1 MKKIIFLIYILFSV
15 CLFSILT
22 GCQDKTEA
30 ANVIKVGTVTGP
42 DEQVLDVAKEV
53 AKKQFGLDMQLVTF
67 SDYTLPNAALSDGSI
82 DANIFQHQP
91 YLDAAIKANNY
102 QLIAIGK
109 TFIFP
114 MGIYSK
120 KYKNINQIP
129 NKAIVAVPNDPSNEA
144 RALLLLAKAGL
155 ITLKPN
161 ANINATLMD
170 IASNPKH
177 LQIKEL
183 DAAQLPRTLSDVA
196 IAVIN
201 SNYAIPAG
209 LIPTKNAIY
218 LEDTHSPYANII
230 VVRTADKD
238 SAKLQDLVKIMHSP
252 EVVSAAEKIFS
263 NQAIPAWK

>member
-1 MKKIIFLIYILFSV
+1 MKKIKFIFYILFSI
-15 CLFSILT
+15 CLFNLLT
-22 GCQDKTEA
+22 GCQQKPEA
-30 ANVIKVGTVTGP
+30 ANVIKVGTVAGP
-42 DEQVLDVAKEV
+42 DEQVLEVAKDV
-53 AKKQFGLDMQLVTF
+53 AKKQYGLDMQIISF
-67 SDYTLPNAALSDGSI
+67 SDYTLPNAALNDGSI

-91 YLDAAIKANNY
+91 YLDAAIKANKY
-102 QLIAIGK
+102 QLTAIGK

-129 NKAIVAVPNDPSNEA
+129 NKAVVAVPNDPSNEA
-144 RALLLLAKAGL
+144 RALLLLTKAGL

-161 ANINATLMD
+161 TSITATTMD

-183 DAAQLPRTLSDVA
+183 DAAQLPRVLPDVA

-209 LIPTKNAIY
+209 LIPTQNAIF

-230 VVRTADKD
+230 AVRTSDKD
-238 SAKLQDLVKIMHSP
+238 TAKLQDLVKVMHSS
-252 EVVSAAEKIFS
+252 EVVQAAEKIFS
-263 NQAIPAWK
+263 NQAIPAWN